1 MSISVREV
9 YLGAKMDTHTE
20 TIRENIGKSSYQMRQ
35 FFQDLVAKKELKA
48 YFVEVNK
55 EIVEK
60 NTEDEEVVRT
70 IKGATLTPTTKLE
83 AYDAVFVEDPA
94 TKIMY
99 NLDIGGRGGMFFD
112 DGNSQTIY
120 HHCTLE
126 RLAKEFNPK
135 KVTIKK
141 GYGEFGSFND
151 GISIPR
157 ELITARLH
165 VSYDQDEYCDKVVAT
180 RGHLV
185 IEGDKDDLFTKVYN
199 FVKNG
204 KQ

>member
-1 MSISVREV
+1 MADLVEI
-9 YLGAKMDTHTE
+9 
-20 TIRENIGKSSYQMRQ
+20 IRENIGKSSYQMRQ
-35 FFQDLVAKKELKA
+35 FFQDLIKKEELKA
-48 YFVEVNK
+48 YFVELNK

-60 NTEDEEVVRT
+60 NTEDEIVVKT
-70 IKGATLTPTTKLE
+70 IKGAILTPTTKLE
-83 AYDAVFVEDPA
+83 EYQAVFVEDP
-94 TKIMY
+94 TSKIMY
-99 NLDIGGRGGMFFD
+99 NLDIGCRGGMFFD
-112 DGNSQTIY
+112 DGDSQTMY

-135 KVTIKK
+135 KVATKK

-157 ELITARLH
+157 EMITARLSI
-165 VSYDQDEYCDKVVAT
+165 SYDQDEYCDNVTAT

-185 IEGDKDDLFTKVYN
+185 IEGEQDNLFTKVYH

-204 KQ
+204 SSRSV